1 MTNPDSKTPANAPEA
16 LKRMLRALLYA
27 IALFC
32 GGATAQEYPVRPVR
46 VVVPFPPGGSTDV
59 VARLISQR
67 LGERL
72 GQPVVIENRP
82 GANGGIGAALVAK
95 AEPDGYTLLFGG
107 TGTNAISH
115 AMNPNLPYDSEK
127 DFVPISL
134 AVNLPLILVVP
145 TSSQTRTFQDLV
157 SVGRSG
163 ANVNFASVGIGS
175 ASHLAGELFNLEAG
189 TRFVHVP
196 YKGGAPAL
204 LATMTAEV
212 TMMFNTGLEIAPHV
226 RSGKLRAIGV
236 STSRRSPVSPEIPTL
251 AELGL
256 PAFDTS
262 AWFGVFAPAGTP
274 RAVVERLNRD
284 LVRVLSDPDTGR
296 KFGEVMAVPA
306 WNTPEQFA
314 ALLRADIAKYR
325 RIVKERGISAN

>member
-1 MTNPDSKTPANAPEA
+1 M
-16 LKRMLRALLYA
+16 MRALLCA

-32 GGATAQEYPVRPVR
+32 GGASAQEYPVRPVR
-46 VVVPFPPGGSTDV
+46 IVVPFPPGGTTDV

-72 GQPVVIENRP
+72 GQPVVLENRP

-107 TGTNAISH
+107 TGTNAISP

-145 TSSQTRTFQDLV
+145 ASSQTRTFQDLV

-163 ANVNFASVGIGS
+163 ANVNFASVGIAS

-212 TMMFNTGLEIAPHV
+212 AMMFNTGLEVAPHL
-226 RSGKLRAIGV
+226 RSGKLRAIGI
-236 STSRRSPVSPEIPTL
+236 STPRRSPVSPEIPTL

-256 PAFDTS
+256 PAFDAS
-262 AWFGVFAPAGTP
+262 AWFGVFAPAGTS

-284 LVRVLSDPDTGR
+284 LVRVLSDPDTAR
-296 KFGEVMAVPA
+296 KFGELMAVPV
-306 WNTPEQFA
+306 WSTPEQFA